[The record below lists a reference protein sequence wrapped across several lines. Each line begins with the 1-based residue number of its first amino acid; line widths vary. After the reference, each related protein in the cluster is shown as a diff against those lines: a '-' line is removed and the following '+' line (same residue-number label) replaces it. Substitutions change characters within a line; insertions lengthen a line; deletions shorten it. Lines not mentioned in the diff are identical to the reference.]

1 MSSSTENVQR
11 LSTRNALF
19 TTCLCL
25 LSAVSAF
32 FLTKYLRFENP
43 TLSSVVLFGAMLFA
57 IRFVLRNETAIA
69 RKHVVVSAVFSFLL
83 SLSLVVGFHIEIGDS
98 PYAGLLAE
106 NYITPYSKM
115 DLVGFFFIAVE
126 IFILSLSVLL
136 LSDHTLSKSI
146 QMPSNQT
153 DKQPVS
159 CVAKKNA
166 VTIDKRMLI
175 LCAILLELV
184 WLPYLFTYWPG
195 FIFGDSVS
203 SISQALGFEQWTNHH
218 PALYTAFISCCLHLG
233 QLLGVGNTGGCA
245 IYSIIQ
251 MTFMAFTFSYMA
263 NWITS
268 RGRLSWSWG
277 IAITMASGMAP
288 YIATYSIAM
297 WKDPFFSCG
306 IVLLTLFLADG
317 FIFKEEIK
325 ASKVQLFAL
334 AAILALIC
342 FSRNNGVYIVLT
354 TWTALGIT
362 LLVQGCKRKI
372 CLFDKSIMLIGAAVV
387 VVYYI
392 ITGPVY
398 AAVGVN
404 QASKAEG
411 LGVPLNQMARVVAYQ
426 GDMSESDRAYMN
438 ELLPINLYE
447 TTYRPC
453 CTDLLKWD
461 QAFNASALDDSFMK
475 HWLSMGLKNPRAY
488 FDAWSLQT
496 CGFWAINIPEVNE
509 FNNIGG
515 GVPRDSSALT
525 FADIETNASRNQLL
539 QSLFPQ
545 DSTPTLPLAVVIWG
559 TFFLFISCLCA
570 HRRIAWTVALVPSL
584 ALAGTLVIAS
594 PIWYWPRYGAALH
607 FLLPFFI
614 FFSFLLFKNRK
625 KKDPPS
631 RRMSF
636 QVLNKIHLTEK
647 SINRRPAIR
656 QEQAKHLQ
664 LVGRENKN
672 HRK

>member
-1 MSSSTENVQR
+1 MPSSTETAQR
-11 LSTRNALF
+11 LFARNALF
-19 TTCLCL
+19 TTCFCL

-32 FLTKYLRFENP
+32 FLAKYLRFENS
-43 TLSSVVLFGAMLFA
+43 TLSSILLFGAMLFA
-57 IRFVLRNETAIA
+57 ARFISQNKAIVA

-98 PYAGLLAE
+98 PYAGLLTE
-106 NYITPYSKM
+106 NYITPYSKI
-115 DLVGFFFIAVE
+115 DLVGFFFIAAEV
-126 IFILSLSVLL
+126 FILSLSMFL
-136 LSDHTLSKSI
+136 LSERTLPKSI
-146 QMPSNQT
+146 QMSSSQT
-153 DKQPVS
+153 GKQPVS
-159 CVAKKNA
+159 CVAKKNV
-166 VTIDKRMLI
+166 VTIDKKILI
-175 LCAILLELV
+175 LCVILLELM
-184 WLPYLFTYWPG
+184 WLPYLFAYWPG

-233 QLLGVGNTGGCA
+233 ELLGVGNTGGCA
-245 IYSIIQ
+245 IYSITQ

-268 RGRLSWSWG
+268 RGHLSSFWS
-277 IAITMASGMAP
+277 IAIAIASGMTP

-306 IVLLTLFLADG
+306 IVLLTLFLADR

-325 ASKVQLFAL
+325 ASKVRLFSL

-342 FSRNNGVYIVLT
+342 FSRNNGVYIVLA
-354 TWTALGIT
+354 TWAALGIT
-362 LLVQGCKRKI
+362 LLARGRKRKI

-438 ELLPINLYE
+438 KLLPIDLYE

-461 QAFNASALDDSFMK
+461 RAFNASALDDSFMK
-475 HWLSMGLKNPRAY
+475 HWLSMGVKNPRAY

-496 CGFWAINIPEVNE
+496 CGFWAINTPEVNE
-509 FNNIGG
+509 FDNIAGG
-515 GVPRDSSALT
+515 SPRDNAALSSLG
-525 FADIETNASRNQLL
+525 IQVNQNSQDDFL
-539 QSLFPQ
+539 QRVFPQ
-545 DSTPTLPLAVVIWG
+545 DSTQTVPLAVVVWAI
-559 TFFLFISCLCA
+559 FFLFLCCLSS
-570 HRRIAWTVALVPSL
+570 RNRITWTIPIIPSL
-584 ALAGTLVIAS
+584 SLAATLTMAS
-594 PIWYWPRYGAALH
+594 PICYWPRYGAALH

-614 FFSFLLFKNRK
+614 LLCIMLFGRQR
-625 KKDPPS
+625 DDS
-631 RRMSF
+631 RRNSLSSPSL
-636 QVLNKIHLTEK
+636 QHSNLKTNRAQSEK
-647 SINRRPAIR
+647 AND
-656 QEQAKHLQ
+656 
-664 LVGRENKN
+664 
-672 HRK
+672 